1 MGHFSVRL
9 SHFFA
14 IALVCLI
21 SEVSTQGQKK
31 GFRGGD
37 KSYGIK
43 VEATAVG
50 TNLQY
55 KLPEA
60 KAKSSSPTDWEV
72 DNDNAEMLFAMNSP
86 ILANV
91 ITKNPKF
98 SVKGQWP
105 AYKTTLTLPKGVK
118 TGSKKNEMVVKL
130 DTYQGSGFESS
141 GEALDEEEVSGS
153 SQNIKDKKVSDSS
166 ESGSGIYEG
175 SGNKDLDETID
186 ISGSGYA
193 ENEEAVSH
201 EEQVNQV
208 PKKESEQPEQERRSD
223 VAQKKNNES
232 EDDFKDLSFEKV
244 RLAVE
249 SLGHFSLRDERTSKA
264 LKDIITHAKKVV
276 REAKMV
282 LNDVAS
288 VVTSVKDFVNGN
300 YDLEDKDNETQN
312 TVLEAKNDSGV
323 KKAREEAERA
333 ALQASYAAKR
343 AQAASEMARKFAN
356 KIWNSAKTSRS
367 FGKSSNAILP
377 KQMDNE
383 SLKKQGKQ
391 SFNDKNKQNEK
402 EMSDI
407 LQNFEKVLGNKFF
420 KIERLQ
426 KKNVTQEQR
435 RYGNHSATKTERN
448 YGNQTLANV
457 SREHSTLR
465 FVVDKQ
471 RGNHSNYDSSSGNKK
486 TITKEEKEGNIVQNV
501 RLRMKSD
508 DKQKDRGKTRLFKG
522 EKSKLGKESYKIEE
536 ENRKRADKNH
546 ANNREALKAAKVE
559 KLFRN
564 SSNKKPHNVAHGTK
578 VFSQVG
584 RKNMPKLV
592 LPWKHRLPGDT
603 NEVVKNAE
611 ARLGTNG
618 VSVATAVKTRKKD
631 GSQREG
637 DKLQIKKKLEESGG
651 VDDDTSTDDDVDS
664 SSDQSGST
672 ISGSYDIE
680 LELEPEKLEF
690 VKGEGKMNEKR
701 IRIKDLTAN
710 GQREKVPPATLKEIL
725 KAIKRVEGILGFT
738 IEKKKTNEKKSRIY
752 H

>member
-1 MGHFSVRL
+1 MNRVSFRL
-9 SHFFA
+9 GYFFA
-14 IALVCLI
+14 IASICLI
-21 SEVSTQGQKK
+21 SKVSTQGQKK

-43 VEATAVG
+43 VEATAIG

-60 KAKSSSPTDWEV
+60 KAKSSSPTDWQV

-118 TGSKKNEMVVKL
+118 TGSKKNELVKL
-130 DTYQGSGFESS
+130 DAYQGSGFESES
-141 GEALDEEEVSGS
+141 LDEEEVSGS
-153 SQNIKDKKVSDSS
+153 GRNIRDEKVNDSS

-175 SGNKDLDETID
+175 LENKDLEESID
-186 ISGSGYA
+186 TSSGSGFA
-193 ENEEAVSH
+193 EDQESISP
-201 EEQVNQV
+201 EEQENRVMKAE
-208 PKKESEQPEQERRSD
+208 KKQQDRRSD
-223 VAQKKNNES
+223 VAKIPQQQKNES

-249 SLGHFSLRDERTSKA
+249 SLGHFNLKDQRTSKA

-288 VVTSVKDFVNGN
+288 VVTSVRDFVNGN
-300 YDLEDKDNETQN
+300 YNLEDKDAETKDS
-312 TVLEAKNDSGV
+312 VLEAKNDSGV
-323 KKAREEAERA
+323 KKAREEAEKA

-356 KIWNSAKTSRS
+356 KIWNSAKTSGS
-367 FGKSSNAILP
+367 FGKSSNADLEENN
-377 KQMDNE
+377 DND
-383 SLKKQGKQ
+383 SLEKQGKT
-391 SFNDKNKQNEK
+391 SFSSKNKQDEK
-402 EMSDI
+402 EISDV
-407 LQNFEKVLGNKFF
+407 LKNFEKVLGNKFF
-420 KIERLQ
+420 KIERLK
-426 KKNVTQEQR
+426 KKNVTQVQS
-435 RYGNHSATKTERN
+435 RYGNHSVTKTERN
-448 YGNQTLANV
+448 HSNPV

-465 FVVDKQ
+465 FVVHKQ
-471 RGNHSNYDSSSGNKK
+471 RGNYSNYNASSGNKK
-486 TITKEEKEGNIVQNV
+486 DIAKGREKEGKRVKNV
-501 RLRMKSD
+501 RITMKSD
-508 DKQKDRGKTRLFKG
+508 AINKDSSKAAVL
-522 EKSKLGKESYKIEE
+522 EKENPKIRKESYKIEGQ
-536 ENRKRADKNH
+536 NRKLADKKH
-546 ANNREALKAAKVE
+546 ADYREALKAAKVE
-559 KLFRN
+559 KVFKN
-564 SSNKKPHNVAHGTK
+564 SSKKSHKVAHQTK

-584 RKNMPKLV
+584 RKNTKMPKML
-592 LPWKHRLPGDT
+592 LPWKHQLPGDT
-603 NEVVKNAE
+603 NEVVKNTE
-611 ARLGTNG
+611 TLLGTKSVSTTRVGVKRGRKSGSRRNG
-618 VSVATAVKTRKKD
+618 HKQQLAKEL
-631 GSQREG
+631 EG
-637 DKLQIKKKLEESGG
+637 FGDA
-651 VDDDTSTDDDVDS
+651 DDDTSTDDDVDS
-664 SSDQSGST
+664 SSDQSGSA

-710 GQREKVPPATLKEIL
+710 GERDKVPPTTLKEIL
-725 KAIKRVEGILGFT
+725 RAIKRVEGILGFT
-738 IEKKKTNEKKSRIY
+738 IEKTKTNQKKSRIY